1 MTTETDAAAI
11 AAYEHCARLA
21 LRRASIS
28 PSIDGDHAAA
38 ITRAFEALAEQFN
51 ASAAALKARNAVQ
64 FALAGAN
71 DD

>member
-11 AAYEHCARLA
+11 ASYEHCARLA

-28 PSIDGDHAAA
+28 SSIDGDHAAA
-38 ITRAFEALAEQFN
+38 ITRALEALADQFK
-51 ASAAALKARNAVQ
+51 AGAAALKARNAVQ
-64 FALAGAN
+64 IALAGAN

>member
-11 AAYEHCARLA
+11 AVYEHCASLA

-38 ITRAFEALAEQFN
+38 ITRALEAMADQFK
-51 ASAAALKARNAVQ
+51 AGAAALKARNAVHL
-64 FALAGAN
+64 ALTGAN